1 MSRKRL
7 AEAGTTGPGGQR
19 SRGKDCL
26 LGKKGITGRKDRAIV
41 WHMQRSSGHMVQDRQ
56 TQALLLLGLFSQ
68 ANKRYKNTNLVGK
81 ISNL

>member
-1 MSRKRL
+1 
-7 AEAGTTGPGGQR
+7 
-19 SRGKDCL
+19 
-26 LGKKGITGRKDRAIV
+26 
-41 WHMQRSSGHMVQDRQ
+41 MQRTSGYMVQDRQ